1 MFTPHNAN
9 SPYVYHPA
17 QNSHSGYSYISILVK
32 TCVADGISLLP
43 PHYFLIILSFTTLY
57 YNVCYFSSHFFLL
70 ILNRKRQLKFHF

>member
-43 PHYFLIILSFTTLY
+43 LSLLSHYPFI
-57 YNVCYFSSHFFLL
+57 YNFVL
-70 ILNRKRQLKFHF
+70 